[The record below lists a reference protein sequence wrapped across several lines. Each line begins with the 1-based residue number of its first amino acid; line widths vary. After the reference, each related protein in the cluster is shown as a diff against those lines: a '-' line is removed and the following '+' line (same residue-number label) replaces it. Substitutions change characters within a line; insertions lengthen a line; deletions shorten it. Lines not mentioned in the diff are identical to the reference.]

1 LLHRVASGDRAAIN
15 ECVARFGGIV
25 WSLCRRLSPTEAE
38 AEDVA
43 QEIFIELW
51 KCAGRYD
58 PGKQSEVAFVAMI
71 ARRRLIDR
79 RRRRQRSP
87 EGVSLDEVEPAS
99 AAQGELCVEA
109 AIAVKALDELRP
121 EQREILVLS
130 AVQGLSHEEIAEQK
144 KLPLG
149 TVKAHA
155 RRALLRV
162 RALLLGTPEEG
173 A

>member
-1 LLHRVASGDRAAIN
+1 M
-15 ECVARFGGIV
+15 
-25 WSLCRRLSPTEAE
+25 
-38 AEDVA
+38 A

-58 PGKQSEVAFVAMI
+58 PEKQSEVAFVAMI

-87 EGVSLDEVEPAS
+87 EGVPLDEVEPAS
-99 AAQGELCVEA
+99 AAQGELCAEA